1 MTITARPH
9 PWAAW
14 GQAGH
19 VTPVTTQVQFWGGRP
34 GAPKRVHEPSRVG
47 HGRSLYPW
55 AEVFTYGWYCSLLGQ
70 LCESIC
76 ARTLHVRSWVSNE
89 YVRANAPRC
98 VWYRLNSQRSAP
110 PRMSSACLSICLAVH
125 SILTLFVSR
134 PNVRAS
140 RYQHVDALRRSVK
153 PPLRGRSC
161 PSSHAHAPPSKRTH
175 QLTTERAVRCARHSA
190 GCSSSRH
197 QAEHVCTF
205 MPRPAQRP
213 HSTL

>member
-1 MTITARPH
+1 MSHPALAMVGLYTRGLRFLPTVGTALCSANCAKAYVLEHSTFDR
-9 PWAAW
+9 
-14 GQAGH
+14 GYQMNMFVRMLRDVYGIDST
-19 VTPVTTQVQFWGGRP
+19 VN
-34 GAPKRVHEPSRVG
+34 GAH
-47 HGRSLYPW
+47 H
-55 AEVFTYGWYCSLLGQ
+55 
-70 LCESIC
+70 
-76 ARTLHVRSWVSNE
+76 H
-89 YVRANAPRC
+89 
-98 VWYRLNSQRSAP
+98 
-110 PRMSSACLSICLAVH
+110 ACLSICLAVH